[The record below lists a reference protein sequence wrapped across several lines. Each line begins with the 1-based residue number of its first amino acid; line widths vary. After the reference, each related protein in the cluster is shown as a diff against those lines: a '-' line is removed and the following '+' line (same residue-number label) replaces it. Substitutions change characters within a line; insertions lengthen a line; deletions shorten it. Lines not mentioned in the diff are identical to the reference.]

1 MKILVINGPNLN
13 FLGIREKGIYGDKNY
28 EDLCNLLEEKS
39 KELKFELDI
48 VQSNIEGEIINH
60 IQRAYNEKYDGIVI
74 NPGAYTHYSIAIYDA
89 LKSVSIIP
97 SVEVHLS
104 NIHTREEFRHK
115 SVTAA
120 ACIGQICGFGFLGY
134 VMAFQALINYIE
146 NSK

>member
-13 FLGIREKGIYGDKNY
+13 FLGIREKGIYGDKDY
-28 EDLCNLLEEKS
+28 KDLCNVLEEKS
-39 KELKFELDI
+39 RELKFELDI
-48 VQSNIEGEIINH
+48 VQSNIEGEIINY

-89 LKSVSIIP
+89 LKSVSIP

-104 NIHTREEFRHK
+104 NIHRREEFRHK

-120 ACIGQICGFGFLGY
+120 ACVGQICGFGFLGY
-134 VMAFQALINYIE
+134 VMAFQALIDYLE